1 MYPIVHS
8 HLHDNGFAAKDLKKN
23 ITDERGYELFNSD
36 NTAQNKT
43 RYICMINLNI
53 WYSFIKF
60 KKTLPFCRSNFIHMH
75 YSLISL

>member
-43 RYICMINLNI
+43 RYICMIN
-53 WYSFIKF
+53 
-60 KKTLPFCRSNFIHMH
+60 
-75 YSLISL
+75 

>member
-1 MYPIVHS
+1 MALKQKI
-8 HLHDNGFAAKDLKKN
+8 FKKKN

-60 KKTLPFCRSNFIHMH
+60 TNLKCFHFVDQILFTFTTVL
-75 YSLISL
+75 